1 MPFMNTEHDDD
12 DRDPPPGEDRPEDL
26 TVIEAHELFAGKR
39 EIWIDHAGVRY
50 RLRITR
56 RNKLILQK

>member
-1 MPFMNTEHDDD
+1 MS
-12 DRDPPPGEDRPEDL
+12 GEDRPPDDANRPEEPAEAP
-26 TVIEAHELFAGKR
+26 VIRVADWFGDRREVWLEL
-39 EIWIDHAGVRY
+39 DGVRY

>member
-1 MPFMNTEHDDD
+1 MAEEPIAPEPEPQADERTDEPRVIDADDLFQGA
-12 DRDPPPGEDRPEDL
+12 REVWL
-26 TVIEAHELFAGKR
+26 ELDG
-39 EIWIDHAGVRY
+39 IRY

>member
-1 MPFMNTEHDDD
+1 MSDDTREPD
-12 DRDPPPGEDRPEDL
+12 ERDEAATAGEAP
-26 TVIEAHELFAGKR
+26 VIDVADWFGDHREVWLEL
-39 EIWIDHAGVRY
+39 DGVRY

>member
-1 MPFMNTEHDDD
+1 MNDDTHPPD
-12 DRDPPPGEDRPEDL
+12 EAAPTDEPAEAPVIRVADWFGDRREVWL
-26 TVIEAHELFAGKR
+26 ELGR
-39 EIWIDHAGVRY
+39 VRY

>member
-1 MPFMNTEHDDD
+1 MSDDTGEPEKA
-12 DRDPPPGEDRPEDL
+12 DRRDEPVDAPVIRVADWFGDRREVWL
-26 TVIEAHELFAGKR
+26 EL
-39 EIWIDHAGVRY
+39 DGVRY